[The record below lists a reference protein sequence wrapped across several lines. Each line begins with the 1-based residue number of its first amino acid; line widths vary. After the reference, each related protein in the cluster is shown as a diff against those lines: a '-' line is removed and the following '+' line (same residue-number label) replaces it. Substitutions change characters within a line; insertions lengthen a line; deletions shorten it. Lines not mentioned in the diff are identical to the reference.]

1 MTLSL
6 VTITRR
12 SREVASEEREVAEE
26 MALLIEKEDTTQ
38 EETTRLLSRTF
49 KMRRLFINDII
60 Q

>member
-1 MTLSL
+1 MTYSQM
-6 VTITRR
+6 TITRR

-26 MALLIEKEDTTQ
+26 EALLIEKEDTTQ